1 MKKIM
6 IHESGI
12 QKNIKVGFS
21 WTTLFWGWIPSAMRG
36 DVVSALKLFFIGGVT
51 FGIYTLVKTVSIN
64 KDYEE
69 FLLLKGFKEKQ

>member
-36 DVVSALKLFFIGGVT
+36 DVVSALKLF
-51 FGIYTLVKTVSIN
+51 L
-64 KDYEE
+64 
-69 FLLLKGFKEKQ
+69 